1 MDVWK
6 KLSENS
12 GGEDTDLKVENF
24 IVVHDHVNR
33 PAELLPVG
41 LGVHLQVNVW
51 KFYRQNIKRS
61 FLRLRKKSPDLL
73 NRDLMGLAPLH
84 ADSWIQVV
92 QLAGA
97 QGNGLRGISYAH
109 VAKRV

>member
-1 MDVWK
+1 MRALACGCLEK

-41 LGVHLQVNVW
+41 LGVHLQVDV
-51 KFYRQNIKRS
+51 
-61 FLRLRKKSPDLL
+61 
-73 NRDLMGLAPLH
+73 
-84 ADSWIQVV
+84 
-92 QLAGA
+92 
-97 QGNGLRGISYAH
+97 
-109 VAKRV
+109 